1 MKKILGKK
9 ILSVL
14 LVTVLTLTFLG
25 GCGSSDSEGS
35 LSSTADNSSDDNV
48 TIRLAVQKC
57 IAIPYLADALGYFD
71 EEFAEDNINVEL
83 VEFSLGPAI
92 IEAVGS
98 DEIDIG
104 FLGDVPTFSG
114 LVNGGDYK
122 IIARW
127 ESDYNSF
134 LIVRD
139 DAGISSLSDLKGKK
153 LAFAFGS
160 TQTSLVYDYLGDAG
174 LSDSDVELV
183 NLSLADIVTSITNGE
198 IDAAVVDQLRA
209 TQAVSNGGI
218 TKLLDGEGY
227 KLFVS
232 PVIATNSFTSAHPD
246 LVSRVLKV
254 LQKAAIY
261 SEENNEEAI
270 KIAAERIGVDE
281 SAIGPLMQECDL
293 EYKLGD
299 EEIAAIK
306 ENAKRS
312 YELDVIKEDIDIEQ
326 YIDTTYLKE
335 AGIQ

>member
-1 MKKILGKK
+1 MRSIKKILG
-9 ILSVL
+9 VMVVMM
-14 LVTVLTLTFLG
+14 LVIGTIT
-25 GCGSSDSEGS
+25 GCGADKSNAQEKSDNE
-35 LSSTADNSSDDNV
+35 DNV
-48 TIRLAVQKC
+48 TIRIAVQKC

-71 EEFAEDNINVEL
+71 EEFKDDNVNVEL

-127 ESDYNSF
+127 ESDYNSY

-139 DAGISSLSDLKGKK
+139 DAGISSLSDLKGKR

-160 TQTSLVYDYLGDAG
+160 TQTALVYGYLDDAG
-174 LSDSDVELV
+174 LTDNDVELV
-183 NLSLADIVTSITNGE
+183 NLSHADIATSIASGE
-198 IDAAVVDQLRA
+198 VDAAVVDQMRA
-209 TQAVSNGGI
+209 EQAVSNGGV
-218 TKLLDGEGY
+218 TKLLNGEGY

-232 PVIATNSFTSAHPD
+232 PVIATNNFTEAHPD
-246 LVSRVLKV
+246 LTARVLKV
-254 LQKAAIY
+254 LQKAAVY
-261 SEENNEEAI
+261 SEENNEDAI
-270 KIAAERIGVDE
+270 KKAAERIGVDE

-293 EYKLGD
+293 EYQLGD
-299 EEIAAIK
+299 KEIEAIK

-312 YELDVIKEDIDIEQ
+312 YELDVIKEELDIEK
-326 YIDTTYLKE
+326 YIDTSYLEE

>member
-1 MKKILGKK
+1 MKNSKGKR

-14 LVTVLTLTFLG
+14 LVTALIMGVIS
-25 GCGSSDSEGS
+25 GCGTAKSNDQSSGDTE
-35 LSSTADNSSDDNV
+35 NV
-48 TIRLAVQKC
+48 TIRIAVQKS

-71 EEFAEDNINVEL
+71 DEFTEDNINVEL
-83 VEFSLGPAI
+83 VEFSLGPAV

-98 DEIDIG
+98 EEIDIG
-104 FLGDVPTFSG
+104 FLGDVPAFSG

-127 ESDYNSF
+127 ESDYNSY

-160 TQTSLVYDYLGDAG
+160 TQTALVYGYLEGAG
-174 LSDSDVELV
+174 LTDDDVELV

-198 IDAAVVDQLRA
+198 VDAAVVDQLRA

-218 TKLLDGEGY
+218 TRLLDSEGY

-232 PVIATNSFTSAHPD
+232 PVIATNNFTEAHPD
-246 LVSRVLKV
+246 LTARVLKV

-261 SEENNEEAI
+261 SEKNNEEAI
-270 KIAAERIGVDE
+270 KLAAERIGVDE

-293 EYKLGD
+293 EYQLGD

-312 YELDVIKEDIDIEQ
+312 YELDVIKEELDIEQ

>member
-1 MKKILGKK
+1 MRSVKKILG
-9 ILSVL
+9 VMVVMM
-14 LVTVLTLTFLG
+14 LVIGTIT
-25 GCGSSDSEGS
+25 GCGADKSNAQEKSDNE
-35 LSSTADNSSDDNV
+35 DNV
-48 TIRLAVQKC
+48 TIRIAVQKC

-71 EEFAEDNINVEL
+71 EEFKDDNVNVEL

-127 ESDYNSF
+127 ESDYNSY

-139 DAGISSLSDLKGKK
+139 DAGISSLSDLKGKR

-160 TQTSLVYDYLGDAG
+160 TQTALVYGYLDDAG
-174 LSDSDVELV
+174 LTDNDVELV
-183 NLSLADIVTSITNGE
+183 NLSHADIATSIASGE
-198 IDAAVVDQLRA
+198 VDAAVVDQMRA
-209 TQAVSNGGI
+209 EQAVSNGGV
-218 TKLLDGEGY
+218 TKLLNGEGY

-232 PVIATNSFTSAHPD
+232 PVIATNNFTEAHPD
-246 LVSRVLKV
+246 LTARVLKV
-254 LQKAAIY
+254 LQKAAVY
-261 SEENNEEAI
+261 SEENNEDAI
-270 KIAAERIGVDE
+270 KKAAERIGVDE

-293 EYKLGD
+293 EYQLGD
-299 EEIAAIK
+299 KEIEAIK

-312 YELDVIKEDIDIEQ
+312 YELDVIKEELDIEK
-326 YIDTTYLKE
+326 YIDTSYLEE

>member
-1 MKKILGKK
+1 MKNSKGKR

-14 LVTVLTLTFLG
+14 LVTALIMGVIS
-25 GCGSSDSEGS
+25 GCGTAKSNDQSSGDTE
-35 LSSTADNSSDDNV
+35 NV
-48 TIRLAVQKC
+48 TIRIAVQKS

-71 EEFAEDNINVEL
+71 DEFTEDNINVEL
-83 VEFSLGPAI
+83 VEFSLGPAV

-98 DEIDIG
+98 EEIDIG
-104 FLGDVPTFSG
+104 FLGDVPAFSG

-127 ESDYNSF
+127 ESDYNSY

-160 TQTSLVYDYLGDAG
+160 TQTALVYGYLEGAG
-174 LSDSDVELV
+174 LTDDDVELV

-198 IDAAVVDQLRA
+198 VNAAVVDQLRA

-218 TKLLDGEGY
+218 TRLLDSEGY

-232 PVIATNSFTSAHPD
+232 PVIATNNFTEAHPD
-246 LVSRVLKV
+246 LTARVLKV

-270 KIAAERIGVDE
+270 KLAAERIGVDE

-293 EYKLGD
+293 EYQLGD

-312 YELDVIKEDIDIEQ
+312 YELDVIKEELDIEQ

>member
-1 MKKILGKK
+1 
-9 ILSVL
+9 
-14 LVTVLTLTFLG
+14 
-25 GCGSSDSEGS
+25 
-35 LSSTADNSSDDNV
+35 
-48 TIRLAVQKC
+48 
-57 IAIPYLADALGYFD
+57 
-71 EEFAEDNINVEL
+71 VEL

-127 ESDYNSF
+127 ESDYNSY

-139 DAGISSLSDLKGKK
+139 DAGISSLSDLKGKR

-160 TQTSLVYDYLGDAG
+160 TQTALVYGYLDDAG
-174 LSDSDVELV
+174 LTDNDVELV
-183 NLSLADIVTSITNGE
+183 NLSHADIATSIASGE
-198 IDAAVVDQLRA
+198 VDAAVVDQMRA
-209 TQAVSNGGI
+209 EQAVSNGGV
-218 TKLLDGEGY
+218 TKLLNGEGY

-232 PVIATNSFTSAHPD
+232 PVIATNNFTEAHPD
-246 LVSRVLKV
+246 LTARVLKV
-254 LQKAAIY
+254 LQKAAVY
-261 SEENNEEAI
+261 SEENNEDAI
-270 KIAAERIGVDE
+270 KKAAERIGVDE

-293 EYKLGD
+293 EYQLGD
-299 EEIAAIK
+299 KEIEAIK

-312 YELDVIKEDIDIEQ
+312 YELDVIKEELDIEK
-326 YIDTTYLKE
+326 YIDTSYLEE

>member
-1 MKKILGKK
+1 MKNSKGKR

-14 LVTVLTLTFLG
+14 LVTALIMGVIS
-25 GCGSSDSEGS
+25 GCGTAKSNDQSSGDTE
-35 LSSTADNSSDDNV
+35 NV
-48 TIRLAVQKC
+48 TIRIAVQKS

-71 EEFAEDNINVEL
+71 DEFTEDNINVEL
-83 VEFSLGPAI
+83 VEFSLGPAV

-98 DEIDIG
+98 EEIDIG
-104 FLGDVPTFSG
+104 FLGDVPAFSG

-127 ESDYNSF
+127 ESDYNSY

-160 TQTSLVYDYLGDAG
+160 TQTALVYGYLEGAG
-174 LSDSDVELV
+174 LTDDDVELV

-198 IDAAVVDQLRA
+198 VDAAVVDQLRA

-218 TKLLDGEGY
+218 TRLLDSEGY

-232 PVIATNSFTSAHPD
+232 PVIATNNFTEAHPD
-246 LVSRVLKV
+246 LTARVLKV

-270 KIAAERIGVDE
+270 KLAAERIGVDE

-293 EYKLGD
+293 EYQLGD

-312 YELDVIKEDIDIEQ
+312 YELDVIKEELDIEQ

>member
-1 MKKILGKK
+1 MKNSKGKR

-14 LVTVLTLTFLG
+14 LVTALIMGVIS
-25 GCGSSDSEGS
+25 GCGTAKSNDQSSGDTE
-35 LSSTADNSSDDNV
+35 NV
-48 TIRLAVQKC
+48 TIRIAVQKS

-71 EEFAEDNINVEL
+71 DEFTEDNINVEL
-83 VEFSLGPAI
+83 VEFSLGPAV

-98 DEIDIG
+98 EEIDIG
-104 FLGDVPTFSG
+104 FLGDVPAFSG

-127 ESDYNSF
+127 ESDYNSY

-160 TQTSLVYDYLGDAG
+160 TQTALVYGYLEGAG
-174 LSDSDVELV
+174 LTDDDVELV

-198 IDAAVVDQLRA
+198 VA
-209 TQAVSNGGI
+209 NGGI
-218 TKLLDGEGY
+218 TRLLDSEGY

-232 PVIATNSFTSAHPD
+232 PVIATNNFTEAHPD
-246 LVSRVLKV
+246 LTARVLKV

-261 SEENNEEAI
+261 SEKNNEEAI
-270 KIAAERIGVDE
+270 KLAAERIGVDE

-293 EYKLGD
+293 EYQLGD

-312 YELDVIKEDIDIEQ
+312 YELDVIKEELDIEQ

>member
-1 MKKILGKK
+1 MKSVKGKRIL
-9 ILSVL
+9 IVL
-14 LVTVLTLTFLG
+14 LVAAFITGMLG
-25 GCGSSDSEGS
+25 GCGASKSEAKG
-35 LSSTADNSSDDNV
+35 ASDDTDHV
-48 TIRLAVQKC
+48 TVRIAVQKC
-57 IAIPYLADALGYFD
+57 IAIPYLADALGYFE
-71 EEFAEDNINVEL
+71 EEFKDDNVDVEL

-92 IEAVGS
+92 VEAIGS

-160 TQTSLVYDYLGDAG
+160 TQTSLVYDYLEDAG

-232 PVIATNSFTSAHPD
+232 PVIATNNFTSTHPD

-270 KIAAERIGVDE
+270 KFAAERIGVDE